1 MLSDYSPTRASA
13 KVTPLFKHA
22 NELIFNTHSVYR
34 LYASF
39 AVVAVMISLL
49 VYFTIP
55 AVIHDTTKSIK
66 ATMDAMVRRL
76 CEKIL
81 SGAEQRH
88 VDEMR
93 PGNEEEEDFSAA
105 DYLFVSTRVA
115 RAFPELVESA
125 VILQYR
131 SASVSADQ
139 RAKWTRAADE
149 QASSWQL
156 RRSVI
161 SIAWLQA
168 CAVAVALFIG
178 SQALAVQEGLVYC
191 IGPVVL
197 GAFVTIGTFI
207 IKFPIASA
215 SIIGGALL
223 FTAGAYL
230 AQGRLWAKSIDAA
243 RVLSSSAVMPLD
255 DLAQPVE
262 AQAHNNEVRMIQ
274 SSRGAGDGAY
284 VSKGKSQLTSN
295 ENLPIASKAS
305 EDLVSDHVLESQARD
320 SDHQG
325 SRSRSDVK
333 SRSSE
338 GPRAGSGKE
347 SRGGSG
353 EESRA
358 GSGEQSK
365 SGSGEESRSRSGE
378 ESRGRPI
385 RDVNASASVEH
396 GKYLR
401 LDGVWVPTKE
411 ELIPEHLRFESDWN
425 SDNDDELSLLYV
437 ALQEEASLASF
448 GEDCFSVQQEMP
460 LVEEEEQASYG
471 DLVGDED
478 EREREDHANIDV
490 ESARNEGEDD
500 ESIAFV
506 EDTE

>member
-1 MLSDYSPTRASA
+1 
-13 KVTPLFKHA
+13 
-22 NELIFNTHSVYR
+22 
-34 LYASF
+34 
-39 AVVAVMISLL
+39 
-49 VYFTIP
+49 
-55 AVIHDTTKSIK
+55 
-66 ATMDAMVRRL
+66 
-76 CEKIL
+76 
-81 SGAEQRH
+81 
-88 VDEMR
+88 
-93 PGNEEEEDFSAA
+93 
-105 DYLFVSTRVA
+105 
-115 RAFPELVESA
+115 
-125 VILQYR
+125 
-131 SASVSADQ
+131 
-139 RAKWTRAADE
+139 
-149 QASSWQL
+149 
-156 RRSVI
+156 
-161 SIAWLQA
+161 
-168 CAVAVALFIG
+168 
-178 SQALAVQEGLVYC
+178 
-191 IGPVVL
+191 
-197 GAFVTIGTFI
+197 
-207 IKFPIASA
+207 
-215 SIIGGALL
+215 
-223 FTAGAYL
+223 
-230 AQGRLWAKSIDAA
+230 
-243 RVLSSSAVMPLD
+243 MPLD

-333 SRSSE
+333 LRSKE
-338 GPRAGSGKE
+338 GPRAGSV
-347 SRGGSG
+347 
-353 EESRA
+353 EESRV
-358 GSGEQSK
+358 GS
-365 SGSGEESRSRSGE
+365 
-378 ESRGRPI
+378 I
-385 RDVNASASVEH
+385 CVVDASASVEH